1 MSFWNL
7 GGTGPLRLVHTN
19 RFRPIYIWLLRMMP
33 GLVHFLPPPHTH
45 FLSLHLVPFSILYNT
60 VYSEELR
67 AH

>member
-1 MSFWNL
+1 MFFWNL

-19 RFRPIYIWLLRMMP
+19 RFRLIYILLLRTMS
-33 GLVHFLPPPHTH
+33 GLVQFLPPLPP

-60 VYSEELR
+60 VYSEKLR

>member
-7 GGTGPLRLVHTN
+7 GGTGPLRLVHIN
-19 RFRPIYIWLLRMMP
+19 RFRPIYILLLRMMS
-33 GLVHFLPPPHTH
+33 GLVQFLPPPP

-67 AH
+67 AR